1 MSEGACSAL
10 RHSFSRSLRPSGE
23 RGSRGTEEYRVGA
36 QYLLLLRD
44 GAGFSPLYWWP
55 LGPVNEQ
62 LRGTTTCGSSGSA
75 RMPRHG
81 NHPIIDLAHQYMN
94 SRKLDVLN
102 TLDNAARVH
111 DESLA
116 RSFDIVRN
124 PEQFGWRKSILTA
137 AVVVPLTGISAVLTD
152 LSRVM
157 VARSDDE
164 AWNRQ
169 LPPTTE
175 PGPDVSDTSPD
186 SLGG

>member
-1 MSEGACSAL
+1 
-10 RHSFSRSLRPSGE
+10 
-23 RGSRGTEEYRVGA
+23 
-36 QYLLLLRD
+36 
-44 GAGFSPLYWWP
+44 
-55 LGPVNEQ
+55 
-62 LRGTTTCGSSGSA
+62 
-75 RMPRHG
+75 
-81 NHPIIDLAHQYMN
+81 MN
-94 SRKLDVLN
+94 SKKLDVLN
-102 TLDNAARVH
+102 TLDNAAKVH

-124 PEQFGWRKSILTA
+124 PERFGWRKSLLTA

-157 VARSDDE
+157 VARSDDD

-169 LPPTTE
+169 LPPSTD